1 MSDFEYEILNYWNDN
16 NDLYVDYLVTNKK
29 TDENAHAC
37 TLLKVSDIKDYS
49 RSLDITDELV
59 DIISKN
65 NGKEFKLPK
74 TSELHNITYHIFK
87 ELCDSD
93 NNMVYI
99 TNKDD
104 MDLFNITIE
113 NYEKLC
119 EDIEKFNLQDYF
131 DNYPK
136 NITVYGG
143 LQCCFNDDRIVE
155 RNIEYER

>member
-104 MDLFNITIE
+104 MDLFN
-113 NYEKLC
+113 
-119 EDIEKFNLQDYF
+119 LQDYF